1 MNPYRRDR
9 RADRAETERLLD
21 ASRAESDA
29 TSAQAHA
36 TTSAD
41 PVARLLAEAAG
52 PTRPGE
58 LAGEEAA
65 LAAFRAARAD
75 PAPTAARRPHRRRV
89 TTGAVAWIGALAA
102 TATAGAAFAAV
113 SLDRPPEPPPSAPS
127 SPSSTPSDV
136 RATPSDDRTAPPD
149 RSTPSATP
157 SAPRTPLTTTAAP
170 PAEVPPAGQLRGLCH
185 AWLAKKPEQRE
196 KALKTPAFEELVTA
210 AGGTAEVE
218 AYCQRLVP
226 EATRSRSA
234 KVKPSPTGRPA
245 QD

>member
-21 ASRAESDA
+21 ASRAQSDA
-29 TSAQAHA
+29 TSTQDHA
-36 TTSAD
+36 STPAD
-41 PVARLLAEAAG
+41 PVARLLAQAAG

-75 PAPTAARRPHRRRV
+75 PAPTTARRPHRRRV

-113 SLDRPPEPPPSAPS
+113 NLDRAPEPTPSAPS

-136 RATPSDDRTAPPD
+136 GATPSDDRTTPPD
-149 RSTPSATP
+149 RSTPP
-157 SAPRTPLTTTAAP
+157 APRTPSTTPSVTAAP

-185 AWLAKKPEQRE
+185 AWLAKNPEQRE
-196 KALKTPAFEELVTA
+196 KALDTPAFEELVTA
-210 AGGTAEVE
+210 AGGAAEVE

-226 EATRSRSA
+226 EATPTRSA

-245 QD
+245 HN